1 VGLVGILSFSFILN
15 GRGITH
21 SCFGKSVVKCE
32 KIINLEEW
40 ELNEYFTYDPRLKI
54 NRPLLNKEWDMY
66 SVRIQNS
73 ILAEWEKIRGGIPD
87 RIAEL
92 EDKINHKQD
101 ALNHEENFKRSCQ
114 LNEEIS
120 DLASI
125 INDLWIWFRMT
136 QNVSSEKIHA

>member
-1 VGLVGILSFSFILN
+1 M
-15 GRGITH
+15 
-21 SCFGKSVVKCE
+21 
-32 KIINLEEW
+32 
-40 ELNEYFTYDPRLKI
+40 NEYFTYDPRLKI

-101 ALNHEENFKRSCQ
+101 ALNHEENFRRSCQ

-136 QNVSSEKIHA
+136 QNVSSDKIHA

>member
-1 VGLVGILSFSFILN
+1 M
-15 GRGITH
+15 
-21 SCFGKSVVKCE
+21 
-32 KIINLEEW
+32 
-40 ELNEYFTYDPRLKI
+40 NEYFTYDPRLMI

-101 ALNHEENFKRSCQ
+101 ALNHEENFRRSCQ

>member
-1 VGLVGILSFSFILN
+1 M
-15 GRGITH
+15 
-21 SCFGKSVVKCE
+21 
-32 KIINLEEW
+32 
-40 ELNEYFTYDPRLKI
+40 NEYFTYDPRLKI

>member
-1 VGLVGILSFSFILN
+1 
-15 GRGITH
+15 
-21 SCFGKSVVKCE
+21 
-32 KIINLEEW
+32 
-40 ELNEYFTYDPRLKI
+40 
-54 NRPLLNKEWDMY
+54 MY